1 MHFYFNTLFLL
12 IFLVI
17 VEAIP
22 DHYKTLDVSQNASNE
37 EIKKAYKKLML
48 KHHPDKNKNDP
59 KALEIS
65 QKITEAYGVL
75 SDEEKRKT
83 YDNEWRSFY
92 GYSNPTFSGSAKS
105 PDGSS
110 PTSEG
115 SHFTT
120 SGGNWSEGKQG
131 STNFGILFY

>member
-1 MHFYFNTLFLL
+1 MHFNFHTLFLL

-22 DHYKTLDVSQNASNE
+22 DHYKTLDVSQNATNE
-37 EIKKAYKKLML
+37 EIKKSYKKLML

-75 SDEEKRKT
+75 SDEEKRKN

-92 GYSNPTFSGSAKS
+92 GFSNATSSGSPKS
-105 PDGSS
+105 PGGSS

-115 SHFTT
+115 SAFTT
-120 SGGNWSEGKQG
+120 SSGNWSQG
-131 STNFGILFY
+131 TQGFTNFGILFY